1 MSVSFFGKTPEGRP
15 IHPDPRAI
23 GHLNLSNENARALLL
38 LLGTDPARV
47 ASGEM
52 TLVEARRA
60 LIFARATFERRVPQF
75 TRSARD
81 TKPPGKVRV
90 VDVGITREYLAGRL
104 GDFER
109 FLELVSTMGA
119 SSIAWN

>member
-15 IHPDPRAI
+15 IHLDPRAI

-38 LLGTDPARV
+38 LLGIDPARV
-47 ASGEM
+47 ARGEM
-52 TLVEARRA
+52 TLADARRA

-90 VDVGITREYLAGRL
+90 IDAGITREYLARRL
-104 GDFER
+104 GDLER
-109 FLELVSTMGA
+109 FLDLMSSMGA
-119 SSIAWN
+119 TSIAWT